1 MCSFGVGVL
10 TMEIGW
16 KNAKIDVTR
25 SRYLICTHWL
35 LNGAS
40 FCNNQTKPRIR
51 HKLMVGCSQNI
62 NFCQS
67 CHLNIY
73 PGSRIVNVWTLRPG
87 HCGHLTCCQQAAVS
101 TPLPRPRP
109 RPVHCAR
116 VLGLEVATLYP
127 PHDLQK
133 HLKITDIL
141 SNSTHFHFD
150 ETSV

>member
-1 MCSFGVGVL
+1 MCSFGVGVGVL

-16 KNAKIDVTR
+16 KNAKINVTR
-25 SRYLICTHWL
+25 SRYPICTHWL

-51 HKLMVGCSQNI
+51 HQLMVGCSQNL

-87 HCGHLTCCQQAAVS
+87 HCGHLTCCQQTAVS
-101 TPLPRPRP
+101 APLPRPRP
-109 RPVHCAR
+109 RPRDLTRRRAR
-116 VLGLEVATLYP
+116 QRARWCDPRPRDGDTLHVSY
-127 PHDLQK
+127 
-133 HLKITDIL
+133 TDFIH
-141 SNSTHFHFD
+141 NKTI
-150 ETSV
+150 